1 MDNALI
7 PEMPRLTLI
16 SGGKKMRKPAT
27 ITAAF
32 GLAFSAALFVASPSL
47 AKTMKFTADMNASQE
62 VPPND
67 SAGKGTADI
76 TYDTQSRKMSWTIKY
91 SGLSGPAKA
100 GHFHGPAGPGENGGV
115 EVPLKKLKSP
125 IKGSAIL
132 APDQA
137 KALLDGKLYVN
148 LHTAAHG
155 DGELRGQLVKATM

>member
-1 MDNALI
+1 MKGVLI
-7 PEMPRLTLI
+7 LGMLGFTPSIP
-16 SGGKKMRKPAT
+16 GGKNMRKPIT
-27 ITAAF
+27 IAL

-47 AKTMKFTADMNASQE
+47 AKTVKFQADMNASQE

-67 SAGKGTADI
+67 SVGKGTADI

-100 GHFHGPAGPGENGGV
+100 GHFHGPAEPGKNAGV
-115 EVPLKKLKSP
+115 EVPLKRLKSP
-125 IKGSAIL
+125 IKGSATL

-155 DGELRGQLVKATM
+155 DGEIRGQVTKAGM

>member
-155 DGELRGQLVKATM
+155 DGEIRGQVVKANM

>member
-1 MDNALI
+1 
-7 PEMPRLTLI
+7 
-16 SGGKKMRKPAT
+16 MRKSAT
-27 ITAAF
+27 IATAF
-32 GLAFSAALFVASPSL
+32 GLAFSAALFAVSPSS
-47 AKTMKFTADMNASQE
+47 AKTVKFTADINASQE

-100 GHFHGPAGPGENGGV
+100 GHFHGPAGPGQNGGV

-125 IKGSAIL
+125 IEGSATL

-137 KALLDGKLYVN
+137 KALLDGKFYVN

-155 DGELRGQLVKATM
+155 DGEIRGQVVKADM